1 VLERLREG
9 ATREEIALGCMHS
22 IAERIIEIG
31 GFEDPVVICGG
42 VVEYFPGVLTALEA
56 QSGMKVRAVP
66 DPIFTAALGA
76 ALRVFQPALED

>member
-1 VLERLREG
+1 
-9 ATREEIALGCMHS
+9 
-22 IAERIIEIG
+22 
-31 GFEDPVVICGG
+31 
-42 VVEYFPGVLTALEA
+42 VLTALEA